1 MSRVLFHVQHLLGT
15 GHLRR
20 AAAIA
25 AALSRHAFAVEL
37 VSGGMP
43 IAGLALGGAR
53 LVQLPPA
60 RAGDASFKTLV
71 DDGGRAVDESW
82 KAARRDA
89 LLARLASFRPDVVL
103 TELFPLG
110 RNALSFEL
118 APLIETARAAA
129 PRPLIL
135 ASVRDILAIK
145 TDPRKLDAMVER
157 VRAWYD
163 HVLVHGDPALIALGA
178 SFPEHRIADK
188 VVYTGYVAD
197 PASPTPSDGDGEIVV
212 SAGGGAVGAR
222 LMQTAVAA
230 KRLAREGRRTW
241 RLLIGADVAPA
252 ARAALMAARGPGLVI
267 EAARPDFPDLL
278 ARAHVSVSQAGY
290 NTVMDVITARARAVL
305 VPFAGGHET
314 EQSMRAAAM
323 AAHGW
328 AQVVAETELT
338 PERLAAAVDQAAL
351 APRPDPAAIRRDG
364 AAATARLI
372 QRWLAERS
380 ARA

>member
-25 AALSRHAFAVEL
+25 AALSRHGFAVEL

-89 LLARLASFRPDVVL
+89 LLARLASIRPDVVI

-252 ARAALMAARGPGLVI
+252 ARAALMAARVPGLVI